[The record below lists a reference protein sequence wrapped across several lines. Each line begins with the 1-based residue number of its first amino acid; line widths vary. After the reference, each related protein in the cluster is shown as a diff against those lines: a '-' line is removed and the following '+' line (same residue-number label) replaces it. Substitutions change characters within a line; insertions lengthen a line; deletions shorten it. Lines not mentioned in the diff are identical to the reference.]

1 VIPLSRPAAT
11 VAVIAVLLAIGWWA
25 PRVLIGDGVAQF
37 ASGAERVVAAEAL
50 ALADEVCMSD
60 PLSRIVVPAVRVVE
74 VEEAPGSCT
83 MYPNTDDPYV
93 DHRATIRGYTLF
105 GLPARRFEASCG
117 GRYVRCR

>member
-11 VAVIAVLLAIGWWA
+11 AVVIAMLVVIGWWA
-25 PRVLIGDGVAQF
+25 PGLLIGDGVARF
-37 ASGAERVVAAEAL
+37 ASGPDRVVAAEAL
-50 ALADEVCMSD
+50 ALTDGVCLSD
-60 PLSRIVVPAVRVVE
+60 PLSRIVVVAVRVVE
-74 VEEAPGSCT
+74 VEDAPGSCT
-83 MYPNTDDPYV
+83 MYPETDDPYV